1 MKTVSLKYGKEQIEV
16 NVPDSSDILCG
27 GKVEPLPEPA
37 KEIWR
42 SLNEPIG
49 TAPLSGLAKGCK
61 DAAIV
66 VSDSTRPVPYSGAN
80 GILKPIIDT
89 LKKNDIG
96 HIKIIVGTGTHRPM
110 EESELREMLGESA
123 FQAGVEVIN
132 HVGTD
137 SSMLRSIG
145 QTERTPDVSVN
156 SYYLDAELKIA
167 TGLVEHHYM
176 AGFSGGRKAICPGIC
191 GQSVTYGF
199 HSAPILNEKNT
210 ASLVL
215 EGNPCHEEALRIAKM
230 AGVDFSVNVTI
241 DNNKQLT
248 GVFSGGLE
256 EAHLAA
262 AEHIRGSICVELDRL
277 YDVVITQADKVGV
290 NHYQSLKAAFEASR
304 AVKPEGRIVLLARLT
319 DPDAVGTEDYK
330 RMLSL
335 LVRLGPEKLCARLLS
350 DDWTFEPEQWQ
361 VQMWSKVFKR
371 IGNPKN
377 LYTCAMRLAEVP
389 CGLIAETNVAAE
401 IKRIGGEDELAYA
414 ERMVQTTVDKILAVC
429 PESKALVLP
438 DGPYTVPS
446 YSRG

>member
-1 MKTVSLKYGKEQIEV
+1 MKTVSLQYGKEQIKV
-16 NVPDSSDILCG
+16 NVPDSSDILSG

-37 KEIWR
+37 KEVWR

-49 TAPLSGLAKGCK
+49 TAPLSELAKGRK
-61 DAAIV
+61 NAAIV
-66 VSDSTRPVPYSGAN
+66 VSDNTRPVPYSGPD

-89 LKKNDIG
+89 LKENG
-96 HIKIIVGTGTHRPM
+96 VGQIKIIIATGTHRPM
-110 EESELREMLGESA
+110 EETELRQMLGEPA
-123 FQAGVEVIN
+123 FQAGVQIIN

-145 QTERTPDVSVN
+145 RTERTPDVSVN
-156 SYYLDAELKIA
+156 SHYLDAELKIA
-167 TGLVEHHYM
+167 TGLVEPHYM

-199 HSAPILNEKNT
+199 HSAPILNEEKT

-241 DNNKQLT
+241 NKNKQLA
-248 GVFSGGLE
+248 GVFSGDLE

-262 AEHIRGSICVELDRL
+262 VEHIRRFVCIELDGL
-277 YDVVITQADKVGV
+277 YDVVITQADEVGV

-304 AVKPEGRIVLLARLT
+304 AVKPGGRIILLAKLT
-319 DPDAVGTEDYK
+319 DPDPIGTEYYK

-335 LVRLGPEKLCARLLS
+335 LVRLGHEKLCATLLS

-371 IGNPKN
+371 LGRAKN
-377 LYTCAMRLAEVP
+377 LYTCAVRLADIP
-389 CGLIAETNVAAE
+389 SSLIAETNVAAE
-401 IKRIGGEDELAYA
+401 IKRIAGEEELTYA
-414 ERMVQTTVDKILAVC
+414 ERMVQTTVDKILAESA
-429 PESKALVLP
+429 ESKVLVLP
-438 DGPYTVPS
+438 DGPYVVPH
-446 YSRG
+446 YSHS